1 MLNVREREVS
11 RMISRLYLS
20 NWRTE
25 MRKTKKKSLFGA
37 RGKESKYG
45 IRKVRL
51 GVPAVAQWK

>member
-1 MLNVREREVS
+1 
-11 RMISRLYLS
+11 
-20 NWRTE
+20 

-51 GVPAVAQWK
+51 GVLAVAQWK